1 MQYTVYMHTS
11 THKIFFYGTPLLLAL
26 FVVSIFVLSARANPK
41 VTQDASTTKDTSV
54 VESDT
59 TPTSLSV
66 PVLVYHHIR
75 EFTVNESE
83 ASREFVVTPAMFEKQ
98 MQYLSDNGYT
108 GVLVKDLTTVLEG
121 TMPLPEN
128 PVVVTFD
135 DGRLNQYENALPVLT
150 KYDIRATFFIFTNAV
165 DANDK
170 YLTSAEIRELDTFG
184 HEIASHTILHPYL
197 TRVDHELLVKEL
209 VESKAKLERIV
220 GHSVVSL
227 AYPFGLFNEAVVEE
241 TMRAGYVY
249 ARTLAHEY
257 NITANNLLML
267 PGFIITNDFD
277 YFLAIM
283 EGKVK

>member
-1 MQYTVYMHTS
+1 MRT
-11 THKIFFYGTPLLLAL
+11 IFHGVPLYAKALLVVL
-26 FVVSIFVLSARANPK
+26 LVIGIFVVSARANPK
-41 VTQDASTTKDTSV
+41 VTQDASTAKDATV
-54 VESDT
+54 VQTDT

-66 PVLVYHHIR
+66 PVLVYHQIR

-98 MQYLSDNGYT
+98 IQHLSENGYT
-108 GVLVKDLTTVLEG
+108 TILVRDVGKVLQG
-121 TMPLPEN
+121 TLPLPEK

-135 DGRLNQYENALPVLT
+135 DGRLSQYENALPVLT
-150 KYDIRATFFIFTNAV
+150 KHGIHATFYIFTNAI

-170 YLTSAEIRELDTFG
+170 YLTSAEIRELDTLG

-197 TRVDHELLVKEL
+197 TRVSDELLTKEL

-227 AYPFGLFNEAVVEE
+227 AYPFGLFNEEVVDE
-241 TMRAGYVY
+241 TTRAGYVY

-257 NITANNLLML
+257 NITADNLLML
-267 PGFIITNDFD
+267 PGFIVTNDFD

>member
-54 VESDT
+54 VQSDT

-83 ASREFVVTPAMFEKQ
+83 ASREFVVTPAMFDKQ

-108 GVLVKDLTTVLEG
+108 SMLVKDLGAVLEG
-121 TMPLPEN
+121 TIPLPEK
-128 PVVVTFD
+128 PVIVTFD

-150 KYDIRATFFIFTNAV
+150 KHGIHATFYIFTNAI

-170 YLTSAEIRELDTFG
+170 YLTSAEIRELDTLG

-197 TRVDHELLVKEL
+197 TRVSGELLTKEL

-257 NITANNLLML
+257 NITADNLLML
-267 PGFIITNDFD
+267 PGFIITNNFD
-277 YFLAIM
+277 YFVAVV
-283 EGKVK
+283 EGNAR